1 MSTVIQILDLSFK
14 PYISATQIEE
24 ANVKMAAKI
33 NVDYKD
39 KNPLFICILKGSF
52 IFASDL
58 FKKITIPAE
67 IEFIRLK
74 SYDGTQST
82 EHIQTLIGLS
92 ANIID
97 RNIIILEDIVDT
109 GNTLES
115 LLNDLKKEKC
125 QSIGLASLIFKKDAF
140 KKDFKID
147 YLGFEIE
154 NKFIVGYGL
163 DYNEYG
169 RNLPEIYQIV

>member
-1 MSTVIQILDLSFK
+1 MIQILDLQFQ
-14 PYISATQIEE
+14 PYISASQIDE
-24 ANVKMAAKI
+24 AVSKMAAKM
-33 NVDYKD
+33 NEDFKD

-58 FKKITIPAE
+58 YKKITIPSE

-82 EHIQTLIGLS
+82 EHIQTMIGLS
-92 ANIID
+92 ANIVD

-109 GNTLES
+109 GNTLDS
-115 LLNDLKKEKC
+115 LLKDLSKEKP
-125 QSIGLASLIFKKDAF
+125 QSISLASLIFKKEAF
-140 KKDFKID
+140 KKDFEID

-169 RNLPEIYQIV
+169 RNLPEIYQIVN

>member
-1 MSTVIQILDLSFK
+1 MVQILDLQFK
-14 PYISATQIEE
+14 PYIDSVKIESAVLDM
-24 ANVKMAAKI
+24 ANKI
-33 NVDYKD
+33 NEDYKD
-39 KNPLFICILKGSF
+39 KNPLFLCILKGSF

-58 FKKITIPAE
+58 YKKITIPSE

-82 EHIQTLIGLS
+82 ENIQTLIGLS

-115 LLNDLKKEKC
+115 LLRDLSKEKP
-125 QSIGLASLIFKKDAF
+125 QSIALATLIFKKEAF

-169 RNLPEIYQIV
+169 RNLPEIYQIT